1 MGILQTVHRRHVRF
15 NAADA
20 QHRAAYWNLRQ
31 TGKQDENLR
40 FVLEEGFSN
49 VIAMMQQKI
58 ADHFSAPVAAG
69 ATTMF
74 KNSLSRRISE

>member
-69 ATTMF
+69 TV
-74 KNSLSRRISE
+74 LIGRRRISE